1 MPYGPLLLFLFLFIY
16 FCTAGNCH
24 MLHTGPYTCY
34 LCYMM
39 IHVLLF
45 SFDSEETKFQTSS

>member
-1 MPYGPLLLFLFLFIY
+1 MPYRPLLLFLFLFIY

-24 MLHTGPYTCY
+24 MLHTEPYACY